1 MQDNWSKVF
10 ESGQQYQVELIK
22 GMLKE
27 HDIEA
32 VSLNK
37 QDSSYHIG
45 TFELYVKVEDAF
57 KAKQIIEKSYRE

>member
-10 ESGQQYQVELIK
+10 ESGQQFQVEIIK

-27 HDIEA
+27 NGIEA

-37 QDSSYHIG
+37 QDSVYHIG
-45 TFELYVKVEDAF
+45 TFELYVPVEDAF
-57 KAKQIIEKSYRE
+57 KAKQIIEQSQGE

>member
-10 ESGQQYQVELIK
+10 ESGQQFQVELIK

-37 QDSSYHIG
+37 QDSIYHIG
-45 TFELYVKVEDAF
+45 SFELYVPVEDAF
-57 KAKQIIEKSYRE
+57 KAKQIIENSQRE